1 MLKTYDSN
9 RPGSAGLDDG
19 ADSVKEFLSK
29 ARYLV
34 LGLGDVYLG
43 CAIAT
48 AIDPR
53 YNPETTSGI
62 LFGTLIMWCHASHP

>member
-1 MLKTYDSN
+1 M
-9 RPGSAGLDDG
+9 
-19 ADSVKEFLSK
+19 
-29 ARYLV
+29 

-53 YNPETTSGI
+53 YNFETTSSI
-62 LFGTLIMWCHASHP
+62 LFNTSIMCESSLSSLQMLSSELLWRTS